1 LRVAAGC
8 AFISFGYNLYV
19 LQYPT
24 YVPLRST
31 MNADEKEQLQK
42 MIAANDTQDHTEIL
56 REIKHSTQIYNDV
69 STMIKLK
76 RDYARLA
83 KSNPKQFDAMCVS
96 RCAFMFK
103 YYTDIYNRLK
113 SGEIDL
119 NLLFKMINILRDIE
133 DGKLDQHEGSF
144 EVGKILKKIYV
155 DSALKRSENLDAEHA
170 AKDKRVTTKSAK
182 TSRPAIPEKKLTWA
196 EFKAREAA
204 AAAATTST
212 PSKSPA
218 SVSDS

>member
-1 LRVAAGC
+1 
-8 AFISFGYNLYV
+8 
-19 LQYPT
+19 
-24 YVPLRST
+24 
-31 MNADEKEQLQK
+31 

-170 AKDKRVTTKSAK
+170 AKEKRAAATKSAK
-182 TSRPAIPEKKLTWA
+182 TSTRPAIPEKKMSWA
-196 EFKAREAA
+196 EYKAREAA
-204 AAAATTST
+204 QAAAATAT
-212 PSKSPA
+212 PQQSSSPA
-218 SVSDS
+218 DASDS

>member
-1 LRVAAGC
+1 
-8 AFISFGYNLYV
+8 
-19 LQYPT
+19 
-24 YVPLRST
+24 
-31 MNADEKEQLQK
+31 MNPDEKEQLQK

-96 RCAFMFK
+96 RCAFLFK

-113 SGEIDL
+113 TGEIDL
-119 NLLFKMINILRDIE
+119 NLLFKMINILREIE

-170 AKDKRVTTKSAK
+170 AKEKRAAATKSAK
-182 TSRPAIPEKKLTWA
+182 SSSRPAIPEKKLTWA

-204 AAAATTST
+204 ATATLPPST
-212 PSKSPA
+212 SPA
-218 SVSDS
+218 DASGS

>member
-1 LRVAAGC
+1 
-8 AFISFGYNLYV
+8 
-19 LQYPT
+19 
-24 YVPLRST
+24 
-31 MNADEKEQLQK
+31 MNPDEKEQLQK
-42 MIAANDTQDHTEIL
+42 MIAANDTEDHTEIL

-83 KSNPKQFDAMCVS
+83 KSNPKQFDAICVS
-96 RCAFMFK
+96 RCAFLFK

-113 SGEIDL
+113 TGEIDL
-119 NLLFKMINILRDIE
+119 NLLFKMINILREIE

-170 AKDKRVTTKSAK
+170 AKEKRAAATKSAK
-182 TSRPAIPEKKLTWA
+182 SSSRPAIPEKKLTWA

-204 AAAATTST
+204 ATATLPPST
-212 PSKSPA
+212 SPA
-218 SVSDS
+218 DASDS

>member
-1 LRVAAGC
+1 
-8 AFISFGYNLYV
+8 
-19 LQYPT
+19 
-24 YVPLRST
+24 

-56 REIKHSTQIYNDV
+56 REIKHSTQIHNDV

-155 DSALKRSENLDAEHA
+155 DSALKRAENLDAEQE
-170 AKDKRVTTKSAK
+170 AKDKRTAAKSAK
-182 TSRPAIPEKKLTWA
+182 TSRPPIPEKKISWA
-196 EFKAREAA
+196 DFKASQPPAS
-204 AAAATTST
+204 TT
-212 PSKSPA
+212 PSG
-218 SVSDS
+218 SDS

>member
-1 LRVAAGC
+1 
-8 AFISFGYNLYV
+8 
-19 LQYPT
+19 
-24 YVPLRST
+24 
-31 MNADEKEQLQK
+31 
-42 MIAANDTQDHTEIL
+42 MIAANDTEDHTEIL

-83 KSNPKQFDAMCVS
+83 KSNPKQFDAICVS
-96 RCAFMFK
+96 RCAFLFK

-113 SGEIDL
+113 TGEIDL
-119 NLLFKMINILRDIE
+119 NLLFKMINILREIE

-170 AKDKRVTTKSAK
+170 AKEKRAAATKSAK
-182 TSRPAIPEKKLTWA
+182 SSSRPAIPEKKLTWA

-204 AAAATTST
+204 TAATLPPSTS
-212 PSKSPA
+212 PSDA
-218 SVSDS
+218 SDS

>member
-1 LRVAAGC
+1 
-8 AFISFGYNLYV
+8 
-19 LQYPT
+19 
-24 YVPLRST
+24 

-96 RCAFMFK
+96 RCAFLFK

-170 AKDKRVTTKSAK
+170 AKEKRAAATKSAK

-196 EFKAREAA
+196 EYKAREAA
-204 AAAATTST
+204 QAAAAATPT
-212 PSKSPA
+212 PQQSSSPA
-218 SVSDS
+218 DAPDS